1 LFNFVRVKC
10 SFISKGGK
18 KMLSVYACTILLSA
32 LAFIVGEQYGY
43 EQRDKEKKEIGKA
56 IDELIEKVKDV

>member
-1 LFNFVRVKC
+1 
-10 SFISKGGK
+10 
-18 KMLSVYACTILLSA
+18 MLSVYACTVLLSA